1 MKAGTKSMSE
11 IHVPDLAEITRAFGF
26 TRTATVE
33 TPLLE
38 AESLARLSGASRV
51 FIKPESL
58 QRTGSFKFRGAYWR
72 VNQLTP
78 AEKARG
84 VVAYSSGNFA
94 QGLAAAARIA
104 NVPCTIVM
112 PVDAPEAKRKGAE
125 NLGARIVLSR
135 HGDRPREEV
144 ASALAREISQNEGL
158 ALLHPFDD
166 ASIVAG
172 QAGAGLEALEQ
183 FDRLGI
189 AYPDTV
195 FCCVGGG
202 GLVGGVSLA
211 FHYRSPAT
219 RVIAVEPDGFDG
231 MGKSLDA
238 STITRAASSNP
249 TICDAL
255 QATAPGTAPFA
266 AVTKAGIGHVS
277 VSDAAVRRAM
287 RIAFETLKLVLEPS
301 GAIAIAALLESDGQ
315 FEGKTV
321 LCYATGG
328 NITFENFSR
337 LLAA

>member
-1 MKAGTKSMSE
+1 M
-11 IHVPDLAEITRAFGF
+11 
-26 TRTATVE
+26 
-33 TPLLE
+33 
-38 AESLARLSGASRV
+38 SGASRV
-51 FIKPESL
+51 LVKPESL

-104 NVPCTIVM
+104 KVPCTIVM

-125 NLGARIVLSR
+125 SLGARIVLSR

-172 QAGAGLEALEQ
+172 QAGAGLETLEQ

-195 FCCVGGG
+195 F
-202 GLVGGVSLA
+202 SLRRWRRTGWRH
-211 FHYRSPAT
+211 FPCLPLPLTHY
-219 RVIAVEPDGFDG
+219 
-231 MGKSLDA
+231 
-238 STITRAASSNP
+238 
-249 TICDAL
+249 
-255 QATAPGTAPFA
+255 Q
-266 AVTKAGIGHVS
+266 GHC
-277 VSDAAVRRAM
+277 RR
-287 RIAFETLKLVLEPS
+287 
-301 GAIAIAALLESDGQ
+301 
-315 FEGKTV
+315 
-321 LCYATGG
+321 TGW
-328 NITFENFSR
+328 I
-337 LLAA
+337 

>member
-1 MKAGTKSMSE
+1 MSD
-11 IHVPDLAEITRAFGF
+11 IHVPDLDEITRAYSF
-26 TRTATVE
+26 TRKATIE

-38 AESLARLSGASRV
+38 AEQLARLSGAARV
-51 FIKPESL
+51 FVKPESL
-58 QRTGSFKFRGAYWR
+58 QRTGSFKFRGACWR
-72 VNQLTP
+72 VNQLTA
-78 AEKARG
+78 AEKERG

-94 QGLAAAARIA
+94 QGLAAACHLAA
-104 NVPCTIVM
+104 VPCTIVM

-125 NLGARIVLSR
+125 SFGARIVLSH
-135 HGDRPREEV
+135 HGDKPREEV
-144 ASALAREISQNEGL
+144 ASALAREIARNDGL
-158 ALLHPFDD
+158 VLLHPFDD
-166 ASIVAG
+166 SSIVAG

-183 FDRLGI
+183 FDRL
-189 AYPDTV
+189 ALPYPDTV

-211 FHYRSPAT
+211 FHYRSSPT
-219 RVIAVEPDGFDG
+219 RVIAVEPEGYDG
-231 MGKSLDA
+231 MGRSLDA
-238 STITRAASSNP
+238 STITRATSSNP

-277 VSDAAVRRAM
+277 VSDDAVRRAM

-301 GAIAIAALLESDGQ
+301 GAIAIAALLESQGRC
-315 FEGKTV
+315 EGRTV

-328 NITFENFSR
+328 NITFENFSG